1 MELLDKMKSFLKKK
15 PTKAELER
23 IDKKKVDADRAR
35 MEDLRARLDAA
46 GAFPP
51 SANMTDEEKQNI
63 RQYFNHTAACAKDVS
78 AAAFDVTAID
88 KNIAGIMTILERAMK
103 EGGSRETILRC
114 FQGISYGILDGH
126 SPISENAIESD
137 IVERRTN
144 GVDRYLRIAQYSF
157 EIDQKKKDVDRMK
170 DQKRKLD
177 LQFEEAKDALQEM
190 IREHPQ
196 TWYDLKELTPLERDA
211 VTGTMKIMA
220 AKQAEAVHLK
230 KNANQLDLMIGQ
242 SMESIAALE
251 AQTNTM
257 FIQQKN
263 WESEIDEMSLADVLR
278 LNEVFKKQMLQEEEI
293 VRKLNDASETMD
305 AMFHELLGGRD
316 VKERIIKT
324 NVEYQELME
333 SLELEKA
340 RKDAGRIRYEQEQ
353 EELRLKAEQ
362 EAADQLAKQGNDSEV
377 LYN

>member
-305 AMFHELLGGRD
+305 AMFHELLGGRS

-340 RKDAGRIRYEQEQ
+340 RSDAGRIRYEHEQ

>member
-46 GAFPP
+46 GAFAP

-196 TWYDLKELTPLERDA
+196 AWYDLKELTPLERDA

-263 WESEIDEMSLADVLR
+263 WESEIDEMSLVDVLR
-278 LNEVFKKQMLQEEEI
+278 LNEVFKKQMLQEDEI

-305 AMFHELLGGRD
+305 AMFHELLGGRN

-340 RKDAGRIRYEQEQ
+340 RSDAGRIRYEQEQ

>member
-1 MELLDKMKSFLKKK
+1 MELLDKMKSFLKKE

-23 IDKKKVDADRAR
+23 IDKKKVDADRTR

-46 GAFPP
+46 GAFAP
-51 SANMTDEEKQNI
+51 SANMTDEDKQKI

-103 EGGSRETILRC
+103 EGGSLETILRC
-114 FQGISYGILDGH
+114 FQGLSYGILDAH
-126 SPISENAIESD
+126 NPISENAIESD
-137 IVERRTN
+137 IVERRVN

-157 EIDQKKKDVDRMK
+157 EADQKKKDVDRMK

-177 LQFEEAKDALQEM
+177 LQFEESRNDLQEL

-196 TWYDLKELTPLERDA
+196 TWYDLQELTPLERDT

-220 AKQAEAVHLK
+220 AKQAEAVNRK
-230 KNANQLDLMIGQ
+230 KSANHLDLMIGQ
-242 SMESIAALE
+242 SLETIVAFE
-251 AQTNTM
+251 AQINTM

-263 WESEIDEMSLADVLR
+263 WESEIDEMSVADVLR
-278 LNEVFKKQMLQEEEI
+278 LNEAFKKQMLREDA
-293 VRKLNDASETMD
+293 VLRKLNDAFETMD
-305 AMFHELLGGRD
+305 AMFKEVLGGRNE
-316 VKERIIKT
+316 KEHIIKT
-324 NVEYQELME
+324 NVEYGEME
-333 SLELEKA
+333 ENLELEKA
-340 RKDAGRIRYEQEQ
+340 RDNAGRIRYEKEQ
-353 EELRLKAEQ
+353 EEKRLKAEQ
-362 EAADQLAKQGNDSEV
+362 EAAEQLAEQGNDSEM

>member
-305 AMFHELLGGRD
+305 AMFHELLGGRS

>member
-340 RKDAGRIRYEQEQ
+340 RSDAGRIRYEQEQ